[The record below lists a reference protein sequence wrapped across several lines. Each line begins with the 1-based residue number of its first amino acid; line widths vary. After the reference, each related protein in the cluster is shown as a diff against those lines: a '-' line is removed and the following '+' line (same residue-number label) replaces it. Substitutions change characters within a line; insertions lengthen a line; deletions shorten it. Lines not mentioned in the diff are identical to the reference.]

1 MSEKIVKEAET
12 VEETVEEATGVGTYT
27 FKQPAKV
34 DGETVES
41 INYDFTALDGSNVR
55 NARAELGK
63 RGYVVTVKELDECY
77 HAAMFAEAAG
87 ISLADVER
95 FSTKDYEAVA
105 DIAKDFL
112 YGEE

>member
-1 MSEKIVKEAET
+1 MSEKNVN
-12 VEETVEEATGVGTYT
+12 VEEKEEAVSGVGTYT
-27 FKQPAKV
+27 FRKAAKI
-34 DGETVES
+34 DGEEVAS
-41 INYDFTALDGSNVR
+41 INYDFTVLNGSNIR
-55 NARAELGK
+55 NARSELGK
-63 RGYVVTVKELDECY
+63 AGYVVTVKELDSCF

-95 FSTKDYEAVA
+95 FDMRDYEAVA